1 VEKPQLT
8 ISGYWTVL
16 EPLRDAKTFLLS
28 RLVLLHDKSL
38 ALFGVKLE
46 LRHGAAGALCEA
58 AREEWAEEIAT

>member
-28 RLVLLHDKSL
+28 RLVLLHDRSL
-38 ALFGVKLE
+38 ALFGVR
-46 LRHGAAGALCEA
+46 LRHALRGHYAKPRC
-58 AREEWAEEIAT
+58 EEWAEEIGT